1 MYINSHEFLPVIT
14 FSMLSICPVCG
25 VIFILFPFFL
35 SHFIPV
41 GTNTFELVTAAK
53 VLHVRAMTSGDVLEW
68 IDAIRE
74 AIFRSY
80 LGESSEILNF
90 FFYQIKNNFFSF
102 FFFHFFSFFSILCF
116 HSSFFVIRFMILCTI
131 YKKKSHTL

>member
-1 MYINSHEFLPVIT
+1 MYINSREFIPVIT
-14 FSMLSICPVCG
+14 FSILSICHVRG
-25 VIFILFPFFL
+25 VIFILFLFIF
-35 SHFIPV
+35 HFILV

-80 LGESSEILNF
+80 LGESSELLDF
-90 FFYQIKNNFFSF
+90 FFYQIE
-102 FFFHFFSFFSILCF
+102 
-116 HSSFFVIRFMILCTI
+116 
-131 YKKKSHTL
+131 